1 MGKGR
6 GRPGGNPDLK
16 QHQFQAEGDEPLS
29 AKLSMRVTQSMLDEL
44 KQYDGWQDLVR
55 EAIAAKLK
63 ELAD

>member
-1 MGKGR
+1 MGQGR

-16 QHQFQAEGDEPLS
+16 KHQYQTTRDEPLS